1 MKFNTQKVALT
12 GAIFA
17 GLGMLLLSIAN
28 ALGIYEGAVNM
39 MQQWHMFYTP
49 TIVGTI
55 TGIIEAAIITYVS
68 ILIVVGIYSLLGGD
82 SKK

>member
-1 MKFNTQKVALT
+1 MKFNTQKAAFA

-17 GLGMLLLSIAN
+17 TLGMLLLSIAN

-49 TIVGTI
+49 TFVGTI
-55 TGIIEAAIITYVS
+55 AGMIEAAVITYVS
-68 ILIVVGIYSLLGGD
+68 ILVIIWIYGLLGGG
-82 SKK
+82 KN